1 MGHTEFSFKSHD
13 PKEAAYLYM
22 TGHPGTVAGGVKRT
36 LTLDKELTGRDDLTV
51 NLDFDEADKL
61 IGIEVVSFD

>member
-1 MGHTEFSFKSHD
+1 MAEKTFRYVSND
-13 PKEAAYLYM
+13 PKEAAYLYVP
-22 TGHPGTVAGGVKRT
+22 GHPGSSAGCVKRT
-36 LTLDKELTGRDDLTV
+36 VTLEEKLTGRSDLMV